1 MLAELSA
8 IIAIACPTV
17 PSYERLQ
24 PKHWAGA
31 YRVWGHEN
39 REAAMRFIT
48 GMIGG
53 RQDTANMELKA
64 ADCAGHPYLLP
75 GAVIAAGLNGIE
87 QGMTLPEP
95 CWVDPASL
103 SEEERAAAG
112 YEQLPSSLSAAAD
125 ALEASEVLRAAMGD
139 LLHDCTVAVRRAE
152 AEADEGRPIDEVV
165 REHLWRF

>member
-1 MLAELSA
+1 
-8 IIAIACPTV
+8 
-17 PSYERLQ
+17 
-24 PKHWAGA
+24 
-31 YRVWGHEN
+31 
-39 REAAMRFIT
+39 
-48 GMIGG
+48 MIGG

-87 QGMTLPEP
+87 QGMRLPEP
-95 CWVDPASL
+95 CWIDPASL